1 MQLEKIPPDGGYGW
15 IIVFAY
21 ALTTFIAVTPIQC
34 FGLIFKDTFS
44 DMALSATEGSLVIN
58 VNAAFGKILGPLIGI
73 LLKTCGFRKT
83 AILGGVLLTAGMVLT
98 SFSSSFTDLILFY
111 GFVTSLGMQMSESAQ
126 RLALNAYFKER
137 RSVAMGFG
145 VTMSGFGPILVPQL
159 IQFLAN
165 DYTPQEVTLIYGGIC
180 AHVLIGAALL
190 QPVEWHLKTVPREQE
205 QNRLLGTKVID
216 DRIRDGICHKLFNNF
231 DLDLLKDPVF
241 VNILIGLS
249 LATFA
254 ELNFTL
260 LVPFILQDFG
270 LGTDQIAIFLST
282 LGIAD
287 IIFRFLGPYLGS
299 YFTKPSRVM
308 FSYAVI
314 ILIFIRFSEYLRFL
328 LMSVW
333 VKAVLGLL
341 LTRNFSVLLIIALAL
356 GLAKGVRKVY
366 IYLVIPDYVP
376 MEKLPSAVGMETL
389 FNGLCML
396 IGGPILGVLR
406 DVTGSYAVCIVVMN
420 CVTIS
425 TIVLWLI
432 EVFIVKYVK
441 KGCD

>member
-1 MQLEKIPPDGGYGW
+1 MQLEKIPSDGGYGW

-73 LLKTCGFRKT
+73 LLKMCGFRKT

-98 SFSSSFTDLILFY
+98 SFSSSFIDLILFY

-180 AHVLIGAALL
+180 AHVLVGAALL

-216 DRIRDGICHKLFNNF
+216 DRTRGRVCHKLFNNF

-314 ILIFIRFSEYLRFL
+314 ILIFIRFS
-328 LMSVW
+328 
-333 VKAVLGLL
+333 LL